1 LRCGGPASKGPKAV
15 KTYCRR
21 TYGFNTHG
29 LRYALITHLLSLSRS
44 LSIVA
49 KIMGHR
55 SLNRI
60 LHYTEVKVAEEV
72 LAGLKPP

>member
-1 LRCGGPASKGPKAV
+1 
-15 KTYCRR
+15 
-21 TYGFNTHG
+21 
-29 LRYALITHLLSLSRS
+29 LLSLSRS

-60 LHYTEVKVAEEV
+60 FHYTEVKVAEEV
-72 LAGLKPP
+72 LAGLKPPLAEGPHQVPLKARQSLLRSYSL